1 MPSAS
6 SRSAPPFTLD
16 LGNECLQ
23 YEGQAIPLR
32 PKIFAVLRCLLAHAG
47 QLVSKDV
54 LLDTVWPET
63 TVSEGV
69 LSVCMRELRHALRDD
84 PRAPQFIET
93 VHRRGYR
100 FIGTLSLLT
109 PVEAPGP
116 RHASTSNPPLFVARE
131 PELAQLQGWLAGALG
146 GRRQVGLVTGEA
158 GLGKTTL
165 LETFRAGLAE
175 AELWIAQG
183 QCVGHYGAGEAYLP
197 ILEALGR
204 LCRQAGGQDLVALLA
219 HQAPT
224 WLVHLPGLL
233 SPADLEALQRRVLG
247 TARERML
254 RELAEVFET
263 LTATRPLVLV
273 LEDLH
278 WSDAST
284 LDLLAALARRREPAR
299 LLLLGTY
306 RPAEALQRDHPLRTV
321 VSELS
326 LHGQCAVLPL
336 TPLSVGAVGNYLA
349 RRFPTAQIP
358 TEVTHLLYQRTEG
371 NPLFMVHVIEDWLSQ
386 GRLVQ
391 VDGRWTFPAA
401 DSTLTHRVPEPL
413 QQMLEQ
419 HLERCSPAEQQV
431 LEVGSAVGMTFSAA
445 TVAAALGQDTLQV
458 ETCCATLARRR
469 TWIEAVGEQTWPDGT
484 VAACYR
490 FTHALYQEV
499 AYSRIT
505 AARRV
510 HLHRCLGERLEVG
523 YGTHAC
529 DLAAELALHFEHGHE
544 ARRALVY
551 LRQAADK
558 AQQRSA
564 HVEAVHYLRRALAVL
579 TTMPDTAERAAHELA
594 LHAALGPALMAIKGY
609 AAPEVVQAYSR
620 AYELCRQVGETPQ
633 RFDVLLGLCIY
644 YQEKAEL
651 QTAQVLAEELLH
663 LAQRLG
669 DPVRLLWAHN
679 ALGYTLHYRGEFIEA
694 RAHLEASLGLYMT
707 HRPGVDGFVFDPGV
721 DILGGLVHL
730 LSYLGYPDQALTRS
744 QEALTLARELGHPF
758 SLAHALSFAA
768 RLHRQRGEHA
778 EAQAAIEARLALCH
792 EQGFAQ
798 EAAEELVWGG
808 AELVRQGQVEAGLAQ
823 MRQGVEA
830 VQASGAETRRP
841 WLLTALARAYS
852 QAGQV
857 GAGLTVLQE
866 ALDIVEKTG
875 KRLDEAGLHRV
886 QGELLMQESHR
897 HKAARASQLRR
908 EAEVCFQQALAVAR
922 RQQARSFELRA
933 AMSLARLWRQ
943 QGKHAEAQALLAPI
957 YHWFTEGFDTADL
970 QEAKALLEDLA

>member
-54 LLDTVWPET
+54 LLDTAWPET

-69 LSVCMRELRHALRDD
+69 LSVCIRELRHALRDD

-100 FIGTLSLLT
+100 FIGTLPLLT
-109 PVEAPGP
+109 PAEAPGP
-116 RHASTSNPPLFVARE
+116 RHVSTSHPPLFVARE
-131 PELAQLQGWLAGALG
+131 PELAQLQGWLASALG

-165 LETFRAGLAE
+165 VETFLAGLAE

-183 QCVGHYGAGEAYLP
+183 QCVGHHGTGEAYLP

-204 LCRQAGGQDLVALLA
+204 LCRKAGGQDLVALLA

-233 SPADLEALQRRVLG
+233 SPADLEAVQRRVLG

-306 RPAEALQRDHPLRTV
+306 RPAEALQRDHPLHTV

-326 LHGQCAVLPL
+326 LHGQCATLSL
-336 TPLSVGAVGNYLA
+336 TPLSVGAVGDYLA

-358 TEVTHLLYQRTEG
+358 AEATQLLYQRTEG
-371 NPLFMVHVIEDWLSQ
+371 NPLFMAHVVEDWLGQ

-391 VDGRWTFPAA
+391 VEGRWTFPAA
-401 DSTLTHRVPEPL
+401 GSTWARRVPEPL
-413 QQMLEQ
+413 QRTLEQ

-431 LEVGSAVGMTFSAA
+431 LEVGSAVGMAFSAA
-445 TVAAALGQDTLQV
+445 AVAAALEQDTLQV
-458 ETCCATLARRR
+458 EACCATLARRR
-469 TWIEAVGEQTWPDGT
+469 TWIEAAGEQTWPDGT

-499 AYSRIT
+499 AYSRVT
-505 AARRV
+505 AARRM
-510 HLHRCLGERLEVG
+510 HLHRCLGERLEAG
-523 YGTHAC
+523 YGTQTR
-529 DLAAELALHFEHGHE
+529 DIAAELALHFERGRE

-564 HVEAVHYLRRALAVL
+564 HVEAMHYLRRALAVL
-579 TTMPDTAERAAHELA
+579 ATVPNSAERAAQELA
-594 LHAALGPALMAIKGY
+594 LHAALGPALMATQGY

-620 AYELCRQVGETPQ
+620 AYELCQRVGDTPQ
-633 RFDVLLGLCIY
+633 RFDVLHGLCIY
-644 YQEKAEL
+644 HQEKAAL
-651 QTAQVLAEELLH
+651 QTAQTAAEELLH
-663 LAQRLG
+663 LAQRLH

-679 ALGYTLHYRGEFIEA
+679 ALGYTLYYRGEFVEA
-694 RAHLEASLGLYMT
+694 RAHLEASLGLYAT
-707 HRPGVDGFVFDPGV
+707 HRPGIDGFVFDPGV
-721 DILGGLVHL
+721 DALGGLVNL
-730 LSYLGYPDQALTRS
+730 LSSLGYPEQALRRS
-744 QEALTLARELGHPF
+744 QEALTLARELAHPF

-768 RLHRQRGEHA
+768 RLHHRRGEHA
-778 EAQAAIEARLALCH
+778 AAQAYTEARLALCH
-792 EQGFAQ
+792 EQGFTQ

-808 AELVRQGQVEAGLAQ
+808 AELVRQGQAEAGLAQ
-823 MRQGVEA
+823 MRQGLEA
-830 VQASGAETRRP
+830 VRATGAETRRP
-841 WLLTALARAYS
+841 WLLTALARAYG

-857 GAGLTVLQE
+857 DAGLTVLDE

-875 KRLDEAGLHRV
+875 KRLDEAGLHRLK
-886 QGELLMQESHR
+886 GELLVQESHR
-897 HKAARASQLRR
+897 HQATRARQLRL
-908 EAEVCFQQALAVAR
+908 EAEACFQQALAVAC
-922 RQQARSFELRA
+922 RQQARSLELRA
-933 AMSLARLWRQ
+933 ATSLARLWQQ
-943 QGKHAEAQALLAPI
+943 QGQRREAYALLAPL
-957 YHWFTEGFDTADL
+957 YDWFTEGFTTADL
-970 QEAKALLEDLA
+970 REARALLEALV